1 MTDYK
6 VTKNVEHVVDAFIH
20 ERHGADLNSD
30 HPVGCRRRFG
40 AANRGRKQG
49 RADRAGRGD
58 TGGGLEE
65 FPTRD
70 AGRRFRFHRLSG
82 LQEFHAVSAA
92 TISYS
97 RMPGGVF
104 EVVVIALLRNG
115 EFALAALRRFPFSSS
130 AQRHDPAPEGGRGGL
145 SAILDVQFAED
156 AVDVVFHGA
165 FRDAQGGRDFLVA
178 HALNDEF

>member
-1 MTDYK
+1 MGRGVVAAVKRLLVRLLRAVVRERLAGNLAPGQSAAIRESCEEDR
-6 VTKNVEHVVDAFIH
+6 VDRALLHKNVQHVVDAFIH

-30 HPVGCRRRFG
+30 HPVGCRRFG
-40 AANRGRKQG
+40 AANRGRKQR

-82 LQEFHAVSAA
+82 LQQFHAVSAA

-97 RMPGGVF
+97 RM
-104 EVVVIALLRNG
+104 
-115 EFALAALRRFPFSSS
+115 
-130 AQRHDPAPEGGRGGL
+130 
-145 SAILDVQFAED
+145 
-156 AVDVVFHGA
+156 
-165 FRDAQGGRDFLVA
+165 
-178 HALNDEF
+178 